1 MSLLEMLTQ
10 QLGSQGMEQIG
21 RQLGT
26 DRGTAEKAVPAALA
40 TLMGA
45 MARNARQPEGAS
57 ALAGALSRDHDGGIL
72 DNLGGYLSQSD
83 QGPGDGILKHVLGSN
98 RGQVEAALGQGT
110 GLDVS
115 QMAKLL
121 PMLAPLV
128 MGALGRNQRQKNLDA
143 GGLADLLGGE
153 TREVARQKPEGMGM
167 LASLLDSDGDGQI
180 GDDLAKMG
188 GGLLKSFLK
197 R

>member
-21 RQLGT
+21 SQLGA
-26 DRGTAEKAVPAALA
+26 DRSTAEKAVPAALA

-45 MARNARQPEGAS
+45 MARNARKPEGAS
-57 ALAGALSRDHDGGIL
+57 ALAGALSRDHDGGVL
-72 DNLGGYLSQSD
+72 DNLGGFLNQSD
-83 QGPGDGILKHVLGSN
+83 EAPGNGILKHVLGSN

-110 GLDVS
+110 GLDAS

-128 MGALGRNQRQKNLDA
+128 MGALGKTQRQKNLDA

-153 TREVARQKPEGMGM
+153 TRQIREQKPSGMGM
-167 LASLLDSDGDGQI
+167 LGSLLDSDGDGDI